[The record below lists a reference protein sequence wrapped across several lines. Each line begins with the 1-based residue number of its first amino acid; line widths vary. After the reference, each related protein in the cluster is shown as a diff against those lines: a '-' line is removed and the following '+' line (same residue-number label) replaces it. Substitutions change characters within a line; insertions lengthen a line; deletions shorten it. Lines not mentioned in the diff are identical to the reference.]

1 MDIVERLSV
10 CRPPNWEDEGR
21 EYVVLCDEAAATIT
35 ALRARVEE
43 LEGAAS
49 THQRAL
55 EALEQVLDD
64 SRRGLSMA
72 PATRALALYAYAQ
85 AGGSDPDILAG
96 LDAATAMLTELGHFG
111 SQAAIPLTKEPP
123 HAG

>member
-1 MDIVERLSV
+1 MAMPDKPSESAERVHLQW
-10 CRPPNWEDEGR
+10 NGGWETWQEVMPRHAG
-21 EYVVLCDEAAATIT
+21 EPGVVTFIRATT
-35 ALRARVEE
+35 HARTV
-43 LEGAAS
+43 
-49 THQRAL
+49 
-55 EALEQVLDD
+55 EALEQVIDD

-111 SQAAIPLTKEPP
+111 SQAALTRIKEATDAQAP
-123 HAG
+123 A